1 MIKKYEKELK
11 EEIPYGSNAAQK
23 QGLDND
29 VIPEPYDPPLVST
42 PLPPSIVDIHS
53 FLLQPKS

>member
-29 VIPEPYDPPLVST
+29 VIPEPYDPPPRLH
-42 PLPPSIVDIHS
+42 PPPSLNRGHT
-53 FLLQPKS
+53 LLPSTT

>member
-29 VIPEPYDPPLVST
+29 VIPEPYDPPHRLH
-42 PLPPSIVDIHS
+42 PPPSLNRGHT
-53 FLLQPKS
+53 LLPSTT